1 VIGARNSGSITRL
14 RSSSALDNL
23 YRSSSA
29 DRDNPILIL
38 RHSGNIAFVAE
49 TNKRN
54 PAVSIPAGQSLGE
67 FGNYQEASA
76 LVERL
81 IAAEFPANQISI
93 IGKDPVLVERVRS
106 RLGYGRVALSGAIA
120 GLWIGILVALL
131 IGAGLETSEDG
142 QISYLPEQFGAVVIL
157 AAGISMLFNILRF
170 SFSKT
175 KRGFIS
181 TQMPVASRYEV
192 MVPQDKAA
200 DATKALS
207 TSASE

>member
-1 VIGARNSGSITRL
+1 M
-14 RSSSALDNL
+14 
-23 YRSSSA
+23 
-29 DRDNPILIL
+29 
-38 RHSGNIAFVAE
+38 
-49 TNKRN
+49 
-54 PAVSIPAGQSLGE
+54 
-67 FGNYQEASA
+67 
-76 LVERL
+76 
-81 IAAEFPANQISI
+81 
-93 IGKDPVLVERVRS
+93 ERVRS